1 MQRKDQEDIMTRAK
15 PSFVVACGIAL
26 TAGWVLAVYASGL
39 SASELYLECC
49 AQCHGKTGR
58 GDGPSADGL
67 PSRPRNFTDCK
78 TMVGIPDGVLFKAIK
93 QGGAAVGMQDS
104 MPSWE
109 AALDDAQIH
118 ELIQYIRQFCNPS
131 ANDRHRIESDI
142 HKLNSETKDTAQ
154 GT

>member
-1 MQRKDQEDIMTRAK
+1 
-15 PSFVVACGIAL
+15 
-26 TAGWVLAVYASGL
+26 
-39 SASELYLECC
+39 
-49 AQCHGKTGR
+49 
-58 GDGPSADGL
+58 
-67 PSRPRNFTDCK
+67 
-78 TMVGIPDGVLFKAIK
+78 MVGIPDGVLFKAIK
-93 QGGAAVGMQDS
+93 QRGAAVGLQDS

-131 ANDRHRIESDI
+131 ENGRHRIESDI

>member
-1 MQRKDQEDIMTRAK
+1 MRRPRGYHDAGKSK
-15 PSFVVACGIAL
+15 LVVAFGVAL
-26 TAGWVLAVYASGL
+26 TVAWVFAVYASGL
-39 SASELYLECC
+39 SAAEVYLECC

-67 PSRPRNFTDCK
+67 RSRPRNFTDCK
-78 TMVGIPDGVLFKAIK
+78 TMRGIPDGVLFKAIK
-93 QGGAAVGMQDS
+93 QGGAAVGLQES

-118 ELIQYIRQFCNPS
+118 ELIQYIRQFCSSS
-131 ANDRHRIESDI
+131 ANGRHRIESDI
-142 HKLNSETKDTAQ
+142 HKPNSETKDTEQ

>member
-1 MQRKDQEDIMTRAK
+1 MKRPRGHHGAGKAK
-15 PSFVVACGIAL
+15 LRRGLWRSINSRLGLCRF
-26 TAGWVLAVYASGL
+26 ASAP

-58 GDGPSADGL
+58 GDGPSANGL

-93 QGGAAVGMQDS
+93 QGGAAVGLQDS

-109 AALDDAQIH
+109 AALD
-118 ELIQYIRQFCNPS
+118 ER
-131 ANDRHRIESDI
+131 
-142 HKLNSETKDTAQ
+142 DTGSVQ
-154 GT
+154 NV